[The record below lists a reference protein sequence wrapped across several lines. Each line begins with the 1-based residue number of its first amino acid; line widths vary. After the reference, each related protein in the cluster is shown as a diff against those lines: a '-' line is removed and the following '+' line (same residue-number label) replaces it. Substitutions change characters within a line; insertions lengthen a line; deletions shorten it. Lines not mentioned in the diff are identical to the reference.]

1 MIILEKKTTNTQ
13 SKQKEEIINNRNKSI
28 QLRTEKQQGKI
39 NETQNL
45 FFEKYIDVQKVL
57 YSDRPLQK
65 KMNMKIINIRKQWR
79 TSINTTNTKKMKK
92 LCPQI

>member
-65 KMNMKIINIRKQWR
+65 NEDENYQYQETMENQHKYYQH
-79 TSINTTNTKKMKK
+79 
-92 LCPQI
+92 